1 MHVTRFSEAPH
12 YEAPNHF
19 DMRCLR
25 LQGKEA
31 GPSTQMWMGMSQ
43 ILPGGH
49 TGLDGSPMEK
59 LYLVLESVRLDTKH
73 SRPSKLML
81 LLTVR
86 EGRLSA
92 NHLGLS
98 FLEVP
103 RRGPVFPRPAPPHS
117 CASHSRRAAIPTT
130 KPAILRV
137 FYIGTNNPVMPKS
150 LADHSPC

>member
-1 MHVTRFSEAPH
+1 MHLTRFDQAPA

-59 LYLVLESVRLDTKH
+59 LYLVLEGQLHVVGETDGVHQEDVLEQYDSCRFAPGEK
-73 SRPSKLML
+73 RQL
-81 LLTVR
+81 LNR
-86 EGRLSA
+86 S
-92 NHLGLS
+92 
-98 FLEVP
+98 
-103 RRGPVFPRPAPPHS
+103 PRPVRVALVMANAAP
-117 CASHSRRAAIPTT
+117 
-130 KPAILRV
+130 
-137 FYIGTNNPVMPKS
+137 G
-150 LADHSPC
+150 